1 MKRFIMYSD
10 LKPEKVQ
17 DYIDLHANPWPE
29 LLELLTSCHIHNYSI
44 SLRGTQLFT
53 YYEYTGEDYE
63 ADMAVMDNRPVMKE
77 WWKYSKPCFV
87 GHEKGEYYEG
97 LQEVFYLS

>member
-17 DYIDLHANPWPE
+17 DYIELHANPWPE
-29 LLELLTSCHIHNYSI
+29 LLELLGKCNIHNYSI

-53 YYEYTGEDYE
+53 YYEYTGDDYE
-63 ADMAVMDNRPVMKE
+63 ADMEYMDNSSVMQE

-87 GHEKGEYYEG
+87 GHEKGEYYED
-97 LQEVFYLS
+97 LQEVFYLN